1 MASARSAA
9 LTGQPRIPVSHTKG
23 ASMAERHRCQI
34 DLMIDEM
41 VAAGKSEQDSVTLS
55 AVIASDFQRDDCAPG

>member
-1 MASARSAA
+1 
-9 LTGQPRIPVSHTKG
+9 
-23 ASMAERHRCQI
+23 MAERHRCQI

-55 AVIASDFQRDDCAPG
+55 AAIASDFQRDDCARCDHWALSQ